1 MEKFKIIFFIFLLNI
16 KFNFSIVVIPFK
28 TFEFN
33 EPTNYTVQSIL
44 ESWRQNILYTNVSIG
59 TPPQKITL
67 IIDSKSYITN
77 LFQHMCDIP
86 ISSYN
91 SSKSGTFNI
100 RQSITYYPMVK
111 ASIIDETIYFYND
124 LKMSKM
130 KAYNL
135 FKLIYSDNKK
145 EDQSYMY
152 EYHNFTC
159 INVGLKL
166 NYNREFEKTI
176 NLIVQLAQNFK
187 ESYDFTFKY
196 TSDDVGMVI
205 IGAEP
210 HVYDPDIYSEKDYRT
225 IGAEDIDLQDY
236 RDWHLTFD
244 EIYFPYKDKISGNIM
259 NKKLNETKKIRIKF
273 DLGIIYGSTDYKKMI
288 KEYFFDNLVNNGKC
302 WEEINGLET
311 IYYCDKN
318 KAENIIKN
326 EFPTLYFKMNQFDK
340 IFELNYKD
348 LFREKNGNL
357 YFLIIFSETPQN
369 YFEIG
374 KIFLKKYTFT
384 FNKVSKTIGY
394 YLKTKDSNNSDPDNG
409 LFFTKA
415 SFIIIVAFVLIIFS
429 VFGFFVGKYFYDKM
443 RKRRMNE
450 LDDIYDY
457 KPQENDS
464 IDDKNTS
471 NNSNDEGDHL
481 GINEEEGNIN

>member
-1 MEKFKIIFFIFLLNI
+1 
-16 KFNFSIVVIPFK
+16 
-28 TFEFN
+28 
-33 EPTNYTVQSIL
+33 
-44 ESWRQNILYTNVSIG
+44 
-59 TPPQKITL
+59 
-67 IIDSKSYITN
+67 
-77 LFQHMCDIP
+77 
-86 ISSYN
+86 
-91 SSKSGTFNI
+91 
-100 RQSITYYPMVK
+100 
-111 ASIIDETIYFYND
+111 
-124 LKMSKM
+124 
-130 KAYNL
+130 
-135 FKLIYSDNKK
+135 
-145 EDQSYMY
+145 MY
-152 EYHNFTC
+152 EYHNFTW

-244 EIYFPYKDKISGNIM
+244 EIYFPYKDIITGNIM

-311 IYYCDKN
+311 IYYCNKN

-384 FNKVSKTIGY
+384 FNKDSKTIGY

-415 SFIIIVAFVLIIFS
+415 SFIIIVVFVLIIFS

>member
-28 TFEFN
+28 TFELN

-67 IIDSKSYITN
+67 IIDSKSYITS

-130 KAYNL
+130 RAYNL

-166 NYNREFEKTI
+166 NYNRELEKNI

-196 TSDDVGMVI
+196 TSDDVGKVI

-210 HVYDPDIYSEKDYRT
+210 HVYDPDTYSEKDYRT

-288 KEYFFDNLVNNGKC
+288 KEYFFDNLVNNEKC
-302 WEEINGLET
+302 SEKINGLET
-311 IYYCDKN
+311 MYYCDKN

-384 FNKVSKTIGY
+384 FNKDSKTIGY
-394 YLKTKDSNNSDPDNG
+394 YLKTKDSNNSDPDG

-415 SFIIIVAFVLIIFS
+415 SFIIIVVFVLIVFS
-429 VFGFFVGKYFYDKM
+429 VFGFFVGKNFYDKM

>member
-1 MEKFKIIFFIFLLNI
+1 
-16 KFNFSIVVIPFK
+16 
-28 TFEFN
+28 
-33 EPTNYTVQSIL
+33 
-44 ESWRQNILYTNVSIG
+44 
-59 TPPQKITL
+59 
-67 IIDSKSYITN
+67 
-77 LFQHMCDIP
+77 
-86 ISSYN
+86 
-91 SSKSGTFNI
+91 
-100 RQSITYYPMVK
+100 
-111 ASIIDETIYFYND
+111 
-124 LKMSKM
+124 
-130 KAYNL
+130 
-135 FKLIYSDNKK
+135 
-145 EDQSYMY
+145 MY
-152 EYHNFTC
+152 QYHNYTC

-166 NYNREFEKTI
+166 NYNRDLEKNI
-176 NLIVQLAQNFK
+176 NLIIQLAQNFK